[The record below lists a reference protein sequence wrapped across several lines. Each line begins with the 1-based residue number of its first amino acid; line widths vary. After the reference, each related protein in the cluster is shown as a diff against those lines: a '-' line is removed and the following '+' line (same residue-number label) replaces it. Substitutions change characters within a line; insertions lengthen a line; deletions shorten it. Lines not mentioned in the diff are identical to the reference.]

1 MHKKILFLLCLALSC
16 ACFFSCKNNDD
27 DESDSNQQEQTPSE
41 KVSVSFV
48 NDSSFSVNVFVNAHR
63 KMGGEVLV
71 TLSPSE
77 SKDIPMYPSTEK
89 SGYPFYFEYLI
100 PIGSVSF
107 PYFSFDNSQVYK
119 VESGKKNEIKIS
131 ELVSCKEKSSY
142 LLLENNSDS
151 TIYLSKGG
159 AVLTPETASNSL
171 LDNGKDGVYLIGQN
185 SLELYLTDS
194 TKYQIRIG
202 ANTVS
207 LPEIKF
213 DMGKIYTVSV
223 SYTDN
228 EYSTSL
234 KSISP
239 FDIDTRRQIWSSKDI
254 SPDESPYYS
263 VNCVRSAYDAKDGSF
278 YAGSV
283 SDKTNVIF
291 IEAFDVYGKVKMKNQ
306 FIIDKTN
313 ENSEHPVGCYVID
326 AVQTSV
332 GNYLLLINQYF
343 DSANSDTN
351 AFYYILSVDSSGNE
365 KVTLDL
371 SKFAQSHS
379 FENVW
384 FYGNICKGALCP
396 IDNDKCGIFGSVWN
410 ESGEMYQLAAVADFS
425 SSTPAVENYWTSS
438 ESSDFLN
445 GVYRTFTSGWYD
457 STSSS
462 FYAAGYNN
470 FSEDYQNPQHSGVIY
485 KVPLNCSTVNEEASF
500 GRTLFFGITGKN
512 GKYYACG
519 ETMGSTSDGNLY
531 GGFISKDM
539 VDSSSEI
546 IRYRSTKENTYFTQ
560 INFTN
565 NGIALCGSNSSSMDF
580 ASDDTEGILTC
591 FSTTGTKLWE
601 NNYSDYHTIS
611 SMAENNIGTQILHVV
626 KTDGTSKILSTDL
639 LGREC
644 K

>member
-16 ACFFSCKNNDD
+16 AYFCSCKNNDD

-48 NDSSFSVNVFVNAHR
+48 NNSSFSVNVFVNAHR

-77 SKDIPMYPSTEK
+77 SKDIPMYPSSEK

-100 PIGSVSF
+100 PVGSISF
-107 PYFSFDNSQVYK
+107 PYFSFDNSQIYK

-151 TIYLSKGG
+151 SIYLSKGG

-239 FDIDTRRQIWSSKDI
+239 FDIDTRRQIWSSEPVA
-254 SPDESPYYS
+254 SQYS
-263 VNCVRSAYDAKDGSF
+263 VDCVRSAYDVKDGSF

-283 SDKTNVIF
+283 LGKANTVF
-291 IEAFDVYGKVKMKNQ
+291 IEAFDVYGKVTLHEEFLISPGGSYQ
-306 FIIDKTN
+306 GD
-313 ENSEHPVGCYVID
+313 GCEIVD
-326 AVQTSV
+326 AVQTSN
-332 GNYLLLINQYF
+332 GNYLLLVRQYLVGYS
-343 DSANSDTN
+343 DENS
-351 AFYYILSVDSSGNE
+351 FYYILSADKDGNE
-365 KVTLDL
+365 KSVLNL
-371 SKFAQSHS
+371 SAFAQSNS

-384 FYGNICKGALCP
+384 FYGNVCKGALCP

-512 GKYYACG
+512 GQYYACG
-519 ETMGSTSDGNLY
+519 ETMGNSGDGNLY

-539 VDSSSEI
+539 VDSSLEI
-546 IRYRSTKENTYFTQ
+546 IRYRSTKANTYFTQ

-601 NNYSDYHTIS
+601 NNYSDYYKIS

-626 KTDGTSKILSTDL
+626 KSDGTSKILSTDL

>member
-1 MHKKILFLLCLALSC
+1 MLRKILFLLLPLSILVL
-16 ACFFSCKNNDD
+16 FSCKNDDD

-77 SKDIPMYPSTEK
+77 SKDIPMYPSSEK

-100 PIGSVSF
+100 PIGSISF
-107 PYFSFDNSQVYK
+107 PYFSFDNSQIYK

-239 FDIDTRRQIWSSKDI
+239 FDIDTRRQIWSSEPVA
-254 SPDESPYYS
+254 SQYS
-263 VNCVRSAYDAKDGSF
+263 VDCVRSAYDVKDGSF
-278 YAGSV
+278 YTGSV
-283 SDKTNVIF
+283 LGKANTIF
-291 IEAFDVYGKVKMKNQ
+291 IEAFDVYGKVSLHEDFLISPGGSYQ
-306 FIIDKTN
+306 GD
-313 ENSEHPVGCYVID
+313 GCEIVD
-326 AVQTSV
+326 AVQTSN
-332 GNYLLLINQYF
+332 GNYLLLVRQYLVGYS
-343 DSANSDTN
+343 DENS
-351 AFYYILSVDSSGNE
+351 FYYILSADKDGNE
-365 KVTLDL
+365 KSVLNL
-371 SKFAQSHS
+371 SAFAQSNS

-384 FYGNICKGALCP
+384 FYGNDCKGALCP
-396 IDNDKCGIFGSVWN
+396 IDDNKCGIFGSVWN
-410 ESGEMYQLAAVADFS
+410 SSGEMYYLAALADFS
-425 SSTPAVENYWTSS
+425 SETPSIENHWTGT
-438 ESSDFLN
+438 ESRNFAQC
-445 GVYRTFTSGWYD
+445 VYKSFTSGWYD
-457 STSSS
+457 ETSSS
-462 FYAAGYNN
+462 FYIAGYDN
-470 FSEDYQNPQHSGVIY
+470 FSGDYTNPQHKGVIY
-485 KVPLNCSTVNEEASF
+485 NISSDFTSKDEIKSVD
-500 GRTLFFGITGKN
+500 RTLFFGITGK
-512 GKYYACG
+512 GGQYYACG
-519 ETMGSTSDGNLY
+519 ETMGNSGDGNLY
-531 GGFISKDM
+531 GGFISMQM
-539 VDSSSEI
+539 VDSSQEI
-546 IRYRSTKENTYFTQ
+546 IRYRSTKEHAYFTQ

-565 NGIALCGSNSSSMDF
+565 NGLALCGSNSSEKDF
-580 ASDDTEGILTC
+580 TGTDTEGILAC
-591 FSTTGTKLWE
+591 YSTSGVKLWE
-601 NNYSDYHTIS
+601 NNYSDYQKIS

>member
-1 MHKKILFLLCLALSC
+1 MPFYITYIVDVGINIPWNDNSSYVIVVPEKGKTVQSEIKDPVSMSTKT
-16 ACFFSCKNNDD
+16 CFIVIENESSAQLIMKRGSGELHPEN
-27 DESDSNQQEQTPSE
+27 ESDVDKTILLPKESG
-41 KVSVSFV
+41 VYSVSI
-48 NDSSFSVNVFVNAHR
+48 SSFGNFSQYKLQTSN
-63 KMGGEVLV
+63 
-71 TLSPSE
+71 
-77 SKDIPMYPSTEK
+77 DIQ
-89 SGYPFYFEYLI
+89 I
-100 PIGSVSF
+100 SF
-107 PYFSFDNSQVYK
+107 PENFMAF
-119 VESGKKNEIKIS
+119 ESGKIF
-131 ELVSCKEKSSY
+131 
-142 LLLENNSDS
+142 
-151 TIYLSKGG
+151 TI
-159 AVLTPETASNSL
+159 VVTDE
-171 LDNGKDGVYLIGQN
+171 NGKLSSAI
-185 SLELYLTDS
+185 
-194 TKYQIRIG
+194 
-202 ANTVS
+202 
-207 LPEIKF
+207 
-213 DMGKIYTVSV
+213 
-223 SYTDN
+223 
-228 EYSTSL
+228 

-239 FDIDTRRQIWSSKDI
+239 FDIDTRRQIWSSEPVA
-254 SPDESPYYS
+254 SQYS
-263 VNCVRSAYDAKDGSF
+263 VDCVRSAYDVKDGSF
-278 YAGSV
+278 YTGSV
-283 SDKTNVIF
+283 LDKTNVVF
-291 IEAFDVYGKVKMKNQ
+291 IETFDVYGNVKWHKE
-306 FIIDKTN
+306 FTIL
-313 ENSEHPVGCYVID
+313 NSGQEQGCYVID
-326 AVQTSV
+326 AAQTSD

-343 DSANSDTN
+343 DSEYSDTN

-365 KVTLDL
+365 KETLDL

-470 FSEDYQNPQHSGVIY
+470 FSADYQNPQHSGVIY
-485 KVPLNCSTVNEEASF
+485 KISSDCSTASEEKSF

-512 GKYYACG
+512 GKYYVCG

-539 VDSSSEI
+539 VDSSTEI

-591 FSTTGTKLWE
+591 FSTIGTKLWE

-626 KTDGTSKILSTDL
+626 KNDGTSKILSTDL